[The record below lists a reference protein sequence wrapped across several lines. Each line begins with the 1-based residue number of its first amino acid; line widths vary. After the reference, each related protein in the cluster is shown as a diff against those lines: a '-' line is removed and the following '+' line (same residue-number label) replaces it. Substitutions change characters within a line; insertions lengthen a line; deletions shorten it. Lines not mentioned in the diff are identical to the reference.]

1 MISKEKAIRHKLID
15 NDLSIK
21 ELAEINFLT
30 LNHVSQVIKGNIN
43 TSMRTAK
50 LIAQTLDVDVEDI
63 FITPNKQK
71 QNN

>member
-1 MISKEKAIRHKLID
+1 MISKEKAFRHKLID

>member
-15 NDLSIK
+15 NDLTIK

-71 QNN
+71 QTK